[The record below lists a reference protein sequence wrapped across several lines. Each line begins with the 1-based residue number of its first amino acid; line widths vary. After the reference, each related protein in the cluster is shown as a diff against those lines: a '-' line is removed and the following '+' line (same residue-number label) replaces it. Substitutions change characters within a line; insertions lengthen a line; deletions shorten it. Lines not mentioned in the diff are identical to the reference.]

1 MRKRGELFI
10 VGSVLVLAATACDQE
25 CSRMET
31 LRTDAFAAEA
41 WGVSQWLSVDA
52 YWTRSE

>member
-1 MRKRGELFI
+1 MKRFD
-10 VGSVLVLAATACDQE
+10 AATACDQE

-41 WGVSQWLSVDA
+41 WGVSQWLSVKNSARIKAPD
-52 YWTRSE
+52 WVRIVSDFK

>member
-1 MRKRGELFI
+1 
-10 VGSVLVLAATACDQE
+10 
-25 CSRMET
+25 MET